1 MSNTITSANAVYML
15 AVTGL
20 FPVPQQLQGFAADD
34 IFDTEAI
41 TPAEV
46 MMGVDGKLSAGFT
59 PVPLKQNI
67 SLQADS
73 ASNIIF
79 EIWQTSQQTAKEVY
93 FASAIIRLPSVSK
106 SYVLTK
112 GVLTSYTPIADAK
125 KVLQPRKFSI
135 TWESCVG
142 API

>member
-1 MSNTITSANAVYML
+1 ML

-34 IFDTEAI
+34 VFDTEAI

-46 MMGVDGKLSAGFT
+46 LMGVDGKLSAGYT
-59 PVPLKQNI
+59 PVPIRQNI

-73 ASNIIF
+73 ASNLIF
-79 EIWQTSQQTAKEVY
+79 DIWQASQQAAKEV
-93 FASAIIRLPSVSK
+93 FFCSGIVRLPSVSK
-106 SYVLTK
+106 SFVMTN
-112 GVLTSYTPIADAK
+112 GILTSYMPIADAK

-135 TWESCVG
+135 TWETIIG